1 MKNTLLLLLV
11 GLSLFSKAQT
21 KTEIGQQAP
30 KINISD
36 WIQNTPKDKS
46 LDGKFV
52 VLEFWTT
59 WCGPC
64 IASVPHLNELQ
75 NEFKEKSDLIFVSM
89 TNEKVEKA
97 QKLLK
102 RVPFQSVVVTDVTN
116 QTQKNFSKNGDGQ
129 VGLPSTILIDKN
141 NVVRWVGIPTGL
153 TKKILSD
160 FVNNQLNVA
169 KQMVVMDDPQGS
181 PQGTITQE
189 SMKKMLQNASS
200 NKVFDMSDAG
210 KVEYAMTSAN
220 FKKGVFLN
228 TKISLSALL
237 SQLCGV
243 SENMI
248 SVPKEYKDVN
258 YKVSY
263 KNSLLSDET
272 TVRKAILDSVLT
284 YLKLNHSTKN
294 KNVEVYALK
303 LQANTKLEVSK
314 EEFSSESQED
324 KVLVFSNMPL
334 KRVAERLSTEMNTV
348 ILNET
353 QFDDNTDILLNTT
366 SIETVEKS
374 LKSYNILLEK
384 GMKELTFHAFEG
396 KN

>member
-1 MKNTLLLLLV
+1 MKNMLILFLV
-11 GLSLFSKAQT
+11 GLCLSVKAQT
-21 KTEIGQQAP
+21 KTGLQVGEKAP
-30 KINISD
+30 QILVSD
-36 WIQNTPKDKS
+36 WIENAPKDKS
-46 LDGKFV
+46 FANKFI

-64 IASVPHLNELQ
+64 LASVPHLNELQ
-75 NEFKEKSDLIFVSM
+75 NEFKAQPDLMFVSM
-89 TNEKVEKA
+89 TNEKVEKV

-102 RVPFQSVVVTDVTN
+102 RVPFQSIVVTDVSN
-116 QTQKNFSKNGDGQ
+116 QTQKNYSEHGDGL

-141 NVVRWVGIPTGL
+141 NVIRWVGIPTGL

-160 FVNNQLNVA
+160 FVNNQLNSP
-169 KQMVVMDDPQGS
+169 KQMVVMDDTNATPTGVIS
-181 PQGTITQE
+181 KE
-189 SMKKMLQNASS
+189 SMKKMLENASS

-228 TKISLSALL
+228 TKISLSTLL

-243 SENMI
+243 SENMVV
-248 SVPKEYKDVN
+248 VPKEYKDLF

-263 KNSLLSDET
+263 KNNLLSDEAV
-272 TVRKAILDSVLT
+272 VRKSILDSVLT

-294 KNVEVYALK
+294 RNSEVYVLK
-303 LQANTKLEVSK
+303 LQANAKLEVSK

-334 KRVAERLSTEMNTV
+334 KRVVEKLSTEMNN
-348 ILNET
+348 IFLNET
-353 QFDDNTDILLNTT
+353 QFNDNTDILLNTT
-366 SIETVEKS
+366 SLETVEKS
-374 LKSYNILLEK
+374 LKSCNILLEK
-384 GMKELTFHAFEG
+384 GMKELAFHVFE
-396 KN
+396 

>member
-1 MKNTLLLLLV
+1 MKNMLILFLV
-11 GLSLFSKAQT
+11 GLCLSVKAQT
-21 KTEIGQQAP
+21 KTGLQVGEKAP
-30 KINISD
+30 QILVSD
-36 WIQNTPKDKS
+36 WIENAPKDKS
-46 LDGKFV
+46 FANKFI

-64 IASVPHLNELQ
+64 LASVPHLNELQ
-75 NEFKEKSDLIFVSM
+75 NEFKAQPDLMFVSM
-89 TNEKVEKA
+89 TNEKVEKV

-102 RVPFQSVVVTDVTN
+102 RVPFQSIVVTDVSN
-116 QTQKNFSKNGDGQ
+116 QTQKNYSEHGDGL

-141 NVVRWVGIPTGL
+141 NVIRWVGIPTGL

-160 FVNNQLNVA
+160 FVNNQLNSP
-169 KQMVVMDDPQGS
+169 KQMVVMDDTNATPTGVIS
-181 PQGTITQE
+181 KE
-189 SMKKMLQNASS
+189 SMKKMLENASS

-228 TKISLSALL
+228 TKISLSTLL

-243 SENMI
+243 SENMVV
-248 SVPKEYKDVN
+248 VPKEYKDLF

-263 KNSLLSDET
+263 KNNLLSDEAV
-272 TVRKAILDSVLT
+272 VRKSILDSVLT
-284 YLKLNHSTKN
+284 YLKLSHSTKN
-294 KNVEVYALK
+294 RNSEVYVLK

-334 KRVAERLSTEMNTV
+334 KRVVEKLSTEMNN
-348 ILNET
+348 IFLNET
-353 QFDDNTDILLNTT
+353 QFNDNTDILLNTT
-366 SIETVEKS
+366 SLETVEKS

-384 GMKELTFHAFEG
+384 GMKELAFHVFE
-396 KN
+396 

>member
-11 GLSLFSKAQT
+11 GLSLSVKSQT
-21 KTEIGQQAP
+21 KTGLQVGEKAP
-30 KINISD
+30 QIVVSD
-36 WIQNTPKDKS
+36 WIENVPKDKS
-46 LDGKFV
+46 FANKFI

-64 IASVPHLNELQ
+64 LASVPHLNELQ
-75 NEFKEKSDLIFVSM
+75 NELKAQSDLIFVSM
-89 TNEKVEKA
+89 TNEKVEKV

-102 RVPFQSVVVTDVTN
+102 RVPFQSAVVTDVTN
-116 QTQKNFSKNGDGQ
+116 QTQKNYSEHGDGL

-141 NVVRWVGIPTGL
+141 NVIRWVGIPTGL

-160 FVNNQLNVA
+160 FVNNQLNSP
-169 KQMVVMDDPQGS
+169 KQMVVVDDTNATPTGVIS
-181 PQGTITQE
+181 KE
-189 SMKKMLQNASS
+189 SMKKTLENASS
-200 NKVFDMSDAG
+200 NKVFDMTDAG

-228 TKISLSALL
+228 TKISLSTLL

-243 SENMI
+243 SENMVV
-248 SVPKEYKDVN
+248 VPKEYKDFF

-263 KNSLLSDET
+263 KNNFLSDEAV
-272 TVRKAILDSVLT
+272 VRKSILDSVLT
-284 YLKLNHSTKN
+284 YLRLSHSTKN
-294 KNVEVYALK
+294 RNVEVYALK
-303 LQANTKLEVSK
+303 LQANAKLEVSK

-334 KRVAERLSTEMNTV
+334 KRVVERLGSEMNLV
-348 ILNET
+348 FLNET
-353 QFDDNTDILLNTT
+353 QFNENTDILLNTT
-366 SIETVEKS
+366 SIETIEKS

-384 GMKELTFHAFEG
+384 VKKELTFHVFE
-396 KN
+396 